1 LELRV
6 DLAGRIDHHW
16 VMTADGSASTL
27 DLIGPGLTLFTGP
40 RDAAWQKAAGT
51 PAGGPPMNVQRLD
64 EMTARAMGIRPGGA
78 MLVRPDGVPAG
89 WWTADV
95 EPGAA
100 LQAAVADVRAARRID
115 RAA

>member
-1 LELRV
+1 
-6 DLAGRIDHHW
+6 
-16 VMTADGSASTL
+16 
-27 DLIGPGLTLFTGP
+27 
-40 RDAAWQKAAGT
+40 
-51 PAGGPPMNVQRLD
+51 
-64 EMTARAMGIRPGGA
+64 MGIRPGGA